1 MNDLGLGKTVD
12 RFSESV
18 VIGITNTPDRRLDAR
33 LRQPFAIA
41 NGHILRAAVG
51 MVNQPATVNWPPIMK
66 RLIECIE
73 NETRMGSPTCPP
85 TDDAASKGIDY
96 ERDVNEALPGRHIRE
111 IRKPEHVR
119 FGSVELSV
127 HPVERA

>member
-1 MNDLGLGKTVD
+1 MVDQSTTVH
-12 RFSESV
+12 
-18 VIGITNTPDRRLDAR
+18 G
-33 LRQPFAIA
+33 
-41 NGHILRAAVG
+41 
-51 MVNQPATVNWPPIMK
+51 PPIMK

-96 ERDVNEALPGRHIRE
+96 ERDVNEALPGRDIRE

-119 FGSVELSV
+119 RRREEVPV
-127 HPVERA
+127 HPVERAWAGLGVGSG